1 MISNDRNSGSEFN
14 FLVKNDAYRIRKY
27 PENYFHSILDIGA
40 NIGVFS
46 TFMRMRHPKA
56 EIVAVE
62 PCIETCRYLRQNL
75 NMLYV
80 PIEEKALGTR
90 TPLYFEKGQRGN
102 HEILGHIFAEKSTYA
117 DTYRVESITLKQ
129 LNDKYK
135 VRRRYAL
142 KLNCEGGEKHLI
154 DDKSSHSVLLKADF
168 IGMMV
173 HYKTERNTSYSQYW
187 IELEDYDNFLHSLLG
202 KTHHIERHTDNT
214 KRGSSVYSIYKDKEF
229 SCGN

>member
-1 MISNDRNSGSEFN
+1 MISNDRDSGSEFN
-14 FLVKNDAYRIRKY
+14 FLVRNDAYRIRKY

-46 TFMRMRHPKA
+46 TFMRMRHPNA
-56 EIVAVE
+56 NIVAVE

-80 PIEEKALGTR
+80 PIEEKALGTSS
-90 TPLYFEKGQRGN
+90 PLYFEKGQRGK

-117 DTYRVESITLKQ
+117 DTYRVEAITLKQ

-135 VRRRYAL
+135 IRRPYAV

-154 DDKSSHSVLLKADF
+154 EDVTSHPVLLKADF

-173 HYKTERNTSYSQYW
+173 HYKNEINSSYSQHW
-187 IELEDYDNFLHSLLG
+187 LKLEDYDNFLYSLLG
-202 KTHHIERHTDNT
+202 KTHHIVRHTNNG
-214 KRGSSVYSIYKDKEF
+214 RGSSICSIYKNKEF
-229 SCGN
+229 SYGN